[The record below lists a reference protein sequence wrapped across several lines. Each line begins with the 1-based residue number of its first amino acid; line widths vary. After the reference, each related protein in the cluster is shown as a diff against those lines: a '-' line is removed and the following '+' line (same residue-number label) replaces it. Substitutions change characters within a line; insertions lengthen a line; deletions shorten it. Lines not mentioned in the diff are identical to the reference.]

1 MKFMATT
8 QNPFKDLSIQGK
20 EDVFM
25 QLFSM
30 GTNTNNSIKDKFD
43 LLYLICFLSFKMK
56 ERDPEKFK
64 KPLNVL
70 QHLYGRTFSD
80 QTGEDSYLISL
91 SIICNELLYGV
102 TEIKKPEGFTNMGE
116 ICDRIKDLISQW
128 MPF

>member
-1 MKFMATT
+1 MT

-20 EDVFM
+20 EDVFV

-30 GTNTNNSIKDKFD
+30 GTNTNASIDDKFE
-43 LLYLICFLSFKMK
+43 LLYLICFLSSKMK

-80 QTGEDSYLISL
+80 QTGEDSYLVNLAIL
-91 SIICNELLYGV
+91 SNELLYGV
-102 TEIKKPEGFTNMGE
+102 NEIKKPAGFTNMGE
-116 ICDRIKDLISQW
+116 ICDRIKDLVSQW

>member
-1 MKFMATT
+1 MT
-8 QNPFKDLSIQGK
+8 QNLFKDLSIQNK
-20 EDVFM
+20 EDIFT

-30 GTNTNNSIKDKFD
+30 GTNTNASINDKFE

-91 SIICNELLYGV
+91 AILSNELLFGI
-102 TEIKKPEGFTNMGE
+102 TDIKKPEGFTNVSE
-116 ICDRIKDLISQW
+116 ICARIKDLVNQW

>member
-1 MKFMATT
+1 MKFMATM

-30 GTNTNNSIKDKFD
+30 GTNTNSSIDDKFE
-43 LLYLICFLSFKMK
+43 LLYLICFLSSKMK

-91 SIICNELLYGV
+91 AILSNELLYGV
-102 TEIKKPEGFTNMGE
+102 TDIKKPEGFTNMGE
-116 ICDRIKDLISQW
+116 ICARIKDLVSQW

>member
-30 GTNTNNSIKDKFD
+30 GTNTNASIDDKFE
-43 LLYLICFLSFKMK
+43 LLYLICFLSSKMK

-91 SIICNELLYGV
+91 AILSNELLYGV
-102 TEIKKPEGFTNMGE
+102 TDIKKPEGFTNMGE
-116 ICDRIKDLISQW
+116 ICARIKDLVSQW

>member
-1 MKFMATT
+1 MATT

-30 GTNTNNSIKDKFD
+30 GTNTNSSIDDKFE
-43 LLYLICFLSFKMK
+43 LLYLICFLSSKMK

-91 SIICNELLYGV
+91 AILSNELLYGV
-102 TEIKKPEGFTNMGE
+102 TDIKKPEGFTNMGE
-116 ICDRIKDLISQW
+116 ICARIKDLVSQW

>member
-1 MKFMATT
+1 
-8 QNPFKDLSIQGK
+8 
-20 EDVFM
+20 M

-30 GTNTNNSIKDKFD
+30 GTNTNASIDDKFE
-43 LLYLICFLSFKMK
+43 LLYLICFLSSKMK

-91 SIICNELLYGV
+91 AILSNELLYGV
-102 TEIKKPEGFTNMGE
+102 TDIKKPEGFTNMGE
-116 ICDRIKDLISQW
+116 ICARIKDLVSQW

>member
-8 QNPFKDLSIQGK
+8 QNPFKDLSIQEK

-30 GTNTNNSIKDKFD
+30 GTNTNASIDDKFE
-43 LLYLICFLSFKMK
+43 LLYLICFLSSKMK

-91 SIICNELLYGV
+91 AILSNELLYGV
-102 TEIKKPEGFTNMGE
+102 TDIKKPEGFTNMGE
-116 ICDRIKDLISQW
+116 ICARIKDLISQW

>member
-1 MKFMATT
+1 M

-30 GTNTNNSIKDKFD
+30 GTNTNSSIDDKFE
-43 LLYLICFLSFKMK
+43 LLYLICFLSSKMK

-91 SIICNELLYGV
+91 AILSNELLYGV
-102 TEIKKPEGFTNMGE
+102 TDIKKPEGFTNMGE
-116 ICDRIKDLISQW
+116 ICARIKDLVSQW

>member
-30 GTNTNNSIKDKFD
+30 GTNTNSSIDDKFE

-91 SIICNELLYGV
+91 AILSNELLYGV
-102 TEIKKPEGFTNMGE
+102 TDIKKPEGFTNIGE
-116 ICDRIKDLISQW
+116 ICARIKDLVSQW

>member
-30 GTNTNNSIKDKFD
+30 GTNTNSSIDDKFE

-91 SIICNELLYGV
+91 AILSNELLYGV
-102 TEIKKPEGFTNMGE
+102 TDIKKPEGFTNMGE
-116 ICDRIKDLISQW
+116 ICARIKDLISQW

>member
-1 MKFMATT
+1 MT
-8 QNPFKDLSIQGK
+8 QNLFKDLSIQNK
-20 EDVFM
+20 EDIFT

-30 GTNTNNSIKDKFD
+30 GTNTNSSINDKFE

-56 ERDPEKFK
+56 ERDPERFK

-91 SIICNELLYGV
+91 AILSNELLFGV
-102 TEIKKPEGFTNMGE
+102 TDIKKPEGFTNVSE
-116 ICDRIKDLISQW
+116 ICARIKDLVNQW

>member
-30 GTNTNNSIKDKFD
+30 GTNTNSSIDDKFE
-43 LLYLICFLSFKMK
+43 LLYLICFLSSKMK

-91 SIICNELLYGV
+91 AILSNELLYGV
-102 TEIKKPEGFTNMGE
+102 TDIKKPEGFTNMGE
-116 ICDRIKDLISQW
+116 ICARIKDLVSQW